1 MRCCACCRLP
11 AALAVVHPGQLDDLG
26 VLVGL
31 CRRCNQ
37 ANDRLPAGTRQKRLN
52 AAARL
57 AASDTSGRY
66 WTARFPN
73 HGAAELAAH
82 MLGHP
87 DTAADIAVAL
97 GWEQSARIVYNLSH
111 AARWG

>member
-1 MRCCACCRLP
+1 MP
-11 AALAVVHPGQLDDLG
+11 APLAVVHPGELDDVG
-26 VLVGL
+26 VLLGF

-37 ANDRLPAGTRQKRLN
+37 ANDRLPAGTRQKRMN

-66 WTARFPN
+66 WTARFPD
-73 HGAAELAAH
+73 HGAAVLAAH

-87 DTAADIAVAL
+87 ATAADTAAAL
-97 GWEQSARIVYNLSH
+97 GWK
-111 AARWG
+111 

>member
-1 MRCCACCRLP
+1 MP
-11 AALAVVHPGQLDDLG
+11 AALSAVHPGALDDVG
-26 VLVGL
+26 VLIGL

-66 WTARFPN
+66 WTARLLDP
-73 HGAAELAAH
+73 GAATLAAH

-87 DTAADIAVAL
+87 ETAHDVAAAL
-97 GWEQSARIVYNLSH
+97 GWE
-111 AARWG
+111 

>member
-1 MRCCACCRLP
+1 MRRCCACCRMP
-11 AALAVVHPGQLDDLG
+11 APLAVVHPGEVDGVG
-26 VLVGL
+26 VLIGL
-31 CRRCNQ
+31 CARCAASN
-37 ANDRLPAGTRQKRLN
+37 ARLPPGTRQKRLN

-66 WTARFPN
+66 WTARFPD

-87 DTAADIAVAL
+87 KHADEVARAI
-97 GWEQSARIVYNLSH
+97 GWQ
-111 AARWG
+111 